1 MRYAGCCRRGLRDF
15 AIIIDQQDYTF
26 SDWMDHM
33 QYKLGL
39 VCLADADLG
48 DICLDVEKKTLI
60 PKLIML

>member
-1 MRYAGCCRRGLRDF
+1 M
-15 AIIIDQQDYTF
+15 IDQQDYTF